1 MDAVTEESSSKGCG
15 EATSEQTGETL
26 YDCLMP
32 SEPESLACCRA
43 TDWHS
48 GFWRNGSS
56 GLPLIASLGMFASW
70 QETVACLFSPL
81 QISGLLD

>member
-15 EATSEQTGETL
+15 EATAEQTGETL

-48 GFWRNGSS
+48 G
-56 GLPLIASLGMFASW
+56 LPLIASLGMFAGW
-70 QETVACLFSPL
+70 QGTVACLFSPL